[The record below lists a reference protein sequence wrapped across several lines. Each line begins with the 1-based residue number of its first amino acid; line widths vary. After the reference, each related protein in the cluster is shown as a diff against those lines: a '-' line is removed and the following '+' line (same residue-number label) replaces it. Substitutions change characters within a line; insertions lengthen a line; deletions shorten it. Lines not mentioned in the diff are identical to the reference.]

1 MKNKL
6 PEYYQPSEDDI
17 KRLWNEGTIVLDAN
31 VLLNLFRYSTNSR
44 EELYKILEHY
54 QDRLWIPYQVAF
66 EFLENSKSLP
76 ASLSKVISDTLKKID
91 SLSGALDSIL
101 ELNKFDKYHLL
112 KPEDIRK
119 ETKKLQDRLHDKIE
133 KIKKEYEAVDKEA
146 IVDKITDLFN
156 GKVGEDFDDNTLENL
171 YKEGER
177 RYKEKVP
184 PGFKDL
190 EEKKGAPKRHLYGDL
205 IWWKQAIEYAKTN
218 SCDLVIVTDDA
229 KEDWWYKVENETKS
243 PRVELIK
250 EFNRLSGRCFH
261 MYRTGRFME
270 LAKKYDKV
278 SISSTSIKEVKET
291 KAIDYGKLIGH
302 IDSSLWG
309 LPNESSIGVAQQVPS
324 LYGSINPNNP
334 FGELSQLYSG
344 ITGSQLFSSTG
355 LTALGQESELS
366 GLTGYLSSGQ
376 TMGSLAKPTIETS
389 DSQIIQEI
397 MNRRKGKP

>member
-6 PEYYQPSEDDI
+6 PEYYQPSADDI

-133 KIKKEYEAVDKEA
+133 KIKKEYEAVDKDA

-309 LPNESSIGVAQQVPS
+309 LPNESSLGVAQQVPS

>member
-1 MKNKL
+1 
-6 PEYYQPSEDDI
+6 
-17 KRLWNEGTIVLDAN
+17 
-31 VLLNLFRYSTNSR
+31 
-44 EELYKILEHY
+44 
-54 QDRLWIPYQVAF
+54 
-66 EFLENSKSLP
+66 
-76 ASLSKVISDTLKKID
+76 
-91 SLSGALDSIL
+91 
-101 ELNKFDKYHLL
+101 
-112 KPEDIRK
+112 
-119 ETKKLQDRLHDKIE
+119 
-133 KIKKEYEAVDKEA
+133 
-146 IVDKITDLFN
+146 
-156 GKVGEDFDDNTLENL
+156 
-171 YKEGER
+171 
-177 RYKEKVP
+177 
-184 PGFKDL
+184 
-190 EEKKGAPKRHLYGDL
+190 
-205 IWWKQAIEYAKTN
+205 
-218 SCDLVIVTDDA
+218 
-229 KEDWWYKVENETKS
+229 
-243 PRVELIK
+243 
-250 EFNRLSGRCFH
+250 
-261 MYRTGRFME
+261 ME

-309 LPNESSIGVAQQVPS
+309 LPNESSLGVAQQVPS

>member
-309 LPNESSIGVAQQVPS
+309 LPNESSLGVAQQVPS